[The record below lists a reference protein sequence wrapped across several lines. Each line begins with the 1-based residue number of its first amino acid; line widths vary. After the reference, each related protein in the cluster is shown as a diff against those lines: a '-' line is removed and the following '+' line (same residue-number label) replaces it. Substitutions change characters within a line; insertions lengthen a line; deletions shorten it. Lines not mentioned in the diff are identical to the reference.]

1 MFGKLKDLNET
12 VITWDYI
19 VFQAEM
25 WDWLPKTCY
34 FTQHYIKLSFRFS
47 ELTTTNCWTQRIK
60 ATRTHAIS
68 MMVLAIGTLI
78 PLPIGTLIPVVGT
91 DWYFG
96 SIAQVTRAAVGIA
109 FPYLNRGISTKA
121 TSAFALSDIFT
132 VCWSDTSF
140 DVTCRRHAPFLK
152 STWNLPQRSS
162 LGLQVL
168 SCWIAAQSSQLFP
181 ETHS

>member
-1 MFGKLKDLNET
+1 
-12 VITWDYI
+12 
-19 VFQAEM
+19 
-25 WDWLPKTCY
+25 
-34 FTQHYIKLSFRFS
+34 
-47 ELTTTNCWTQRIK
+47 
-60 ATRTHAIS
+60 

-132 VCWSDTSF
+132 VC
-140 DVTCRRHAPFLK
+140 
-152 STWNLPQRSS
+152 
-162 LGLQVL
+162 
-168 SCWIAAQSSQLFP
+168 
-181 ETHS
+181 